1 VFDVRELDERAFAR
15 VDEALPLSRFT
26 GWRADATYLVGW
38 DHGSPI
44 GHVHLAWEGTELEV
58 PELQDLYVL
67 PDRRGEGLGTAL
79 TEAAE
84 RLVADRGHEHC
95 SVSVSETNEGA
106 RRLYERLGYLRAPI
120 PPKRIRGT
128 ITIRGEPF
136 DVDDTLLYFTK
147 RVYSRR

>member
-1 VFDVRELDERAFAR
+1 MFDVRELDEREFAR
-15 VDEALPLSRFT
+15 VDDALPLSRFT
-26 GWRADATYLVGW
+26 GWRGESTYLVGW
-38 DHGSPI
+38 DDDSPI
-44 GHVHLAWEGTELEV
+44 GHVHVAWEGTELEI

-67 PDRRGEGLGTAL
+67 PDRRGEGFGTAL

-84 RLVADRGHEHC
+84 RLVADRGHEQC
-95 SVSVSETNEGA
+95 SISVSETNEGA
-106 RRLYERLGYLRAPI
+106 RRLFERLGYVRAAI

>member
-1 VFDVRELDERAFAR
+1 VFGVSELDEREFAR

-26 GWRADATYLVGW
+26 GWGAESTYLVGW
-38 DHGSPI
+38 DGDIPV
-44 GHVHLAWEGTELEV
+44 GHVYVAWEETELEV

-79 TEAAE
+79 TEAGE

-95 SVSVSETNEGA
+95 SVSVSETNEAA
-106 RRLYERLGYLRAPI
+106 RRLFERLGYLRAPI